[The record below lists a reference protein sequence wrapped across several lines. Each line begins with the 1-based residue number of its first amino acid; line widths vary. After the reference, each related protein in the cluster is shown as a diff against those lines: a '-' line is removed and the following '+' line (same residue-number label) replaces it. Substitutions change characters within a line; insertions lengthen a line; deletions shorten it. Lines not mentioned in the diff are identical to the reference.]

1 MYLWKWTRYFNIL
14 FVVTNIQNQGL
25 KQKKKNK
32 DFILDLNKKT
42 NFQKHKQ
49 NATKI
54 LYPLYIIVVYGQSES
69 RFLIHPFCTLCTLRC
84 TFQIVAYQYQYIGNF
99 RTF

>member
-1 MYLWKWTRYFNIL
+1 MNKIYFNIL
-14 FVVTNIQNQGL
+14 FVVTNIL
-25 KQKKKNK
+25 K

>member
-1 MYLWKWTRYFNIL
+1 MYLSKGIRYFNIF
-14 FVVTNIQNQGL
+14 FVVTNIL
-25 KQKKKNK
+25 K

-54 LYPLYIIVVYGQSES
+54 LYPLYISVVYGQSES

-84 TFQIVAYQYQYIGNF
+84 TFQIVAYQYIGNF

>member
-1 MYLWKWTRYFNIL
+1 MYLSKGIRYFNIL
-14 FVVTNIQNQGL
+14 FVVTNIL
-25 KQKKKNK
+25 K

-49 NATKI
+49 NATKS

-99 RTF
+99 HTF

>member
-1 MYLWKWTRYFNIL
+1 MNKIFNIF
-14 FVVTNIQNQGL
+14 FVVTNIL
-25 KQKKKNK
+25 K

-54 LYPLYIIVVYGQSES
+54 LYPLYITIVYGLSES
-69 RFLIHPFCTLCTLRC
+69 HFDTTLIVPFVRTLR
-84 TFQIVAYQYQYIGNF
+84 FVVLF
-99 RTF
+99 KW